1 MDDLREVDYSTPH
14 MECHQPLLEDDSTLP
29 IQPITLH
36 VCTPAAD
43 SNESVV
49 THELNTDE
57 SQLAFVETLTSLS
70 QKLTEGT
77 KVLLGVAWCR
87 NG

>member
-1 MDDLREVDYSTPH
+1 MHSG
-14 MECHQPLLEDDSTLP
+14 CA
-29 IQPITLH
+29 ITLH
-36 VCTPAAD
+36 VCTPAAG

-87 NG
+87 NDERKLFEQFPEVLMLDVTFGTNAET